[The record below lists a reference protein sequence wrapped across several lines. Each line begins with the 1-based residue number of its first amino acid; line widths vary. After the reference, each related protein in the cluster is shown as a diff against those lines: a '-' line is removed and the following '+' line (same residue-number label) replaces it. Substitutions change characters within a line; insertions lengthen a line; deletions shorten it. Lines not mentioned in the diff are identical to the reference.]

1 MGFSSHVLQRRFGGW
16 ARRSSFS
23 LGKLDSANAL
33 LQKHGITVVS
43 GDLSLVRDR
52 AGNVYRIEKY
62 CYSTPRNMK
71 SAATEESVAG
81 RSMDPA
87 SHVAN
92 ETENNKFRFRVGA
105 VWDGRD
111 L

>member
-1 MGFSSHVLQRRFGGW
+1 MIRF
-16 ARRSSFS
+16 SFS
-23 LGKLDSANAL
+23 LGKLDSANAI

-52 AGNVYRIEKY
+52 TGNVYRIEKY

-71 SAATEESVAG
+71 SAATEESVACTALHA
-81 RSMDPA
+81 A
-87 SHVAN
+87 SCIAN

-105 VWDGRD
+105 VWDEGE